1 MPLRAWRGHRGP
13 VTDLVTD
20 ASGGLLAS
28 AGADRAARVWD
39 ADGFFCTHIFH
50 GHQCA
55 AQLGLSL
62 MWQALPLVMQG
73 GVLVCGTPA
82 APSPRTCPMG
92 TSAPRR
98 LGPVVT

>member
-39 ADGFFCTHIFH
+39 ADGFFCTHVFH

-55 AQLGLSL
+55 KRSDS
-62 MWQALPLVMQG
+62 
-73 GVLVCGTPA
+73 C
-82 APSPRTCPMG
+82 SRTCLWLSRG
-92 TSAPRR
+92 DAGVCDADSLIHKCAG
-98 LGPVVT
+98 L